1 MQTEVMSFSNMLPS
15 KCLASSLN
23 EWEIVGEW
31 GWNVRETIGLLG
43 MSMSLCVVD
52 TIFSDLSRSLKS
64 SSLKSFCA
72 S

>member
-1 MQTEVMSFSNMLPS
+1 MQTEVMSFSNMPPS

-23 EWEIVGEW
+23 EWEIVREW
-31 GWNVRETIGLLG
+31 DWNEQQAIGLLG

-52 TIFSDLSRSLKS
+52 TKLSDLSGSLKS

>member
-1 MQTEVMSFSNMLPS
+1 M
-15 KCLASSLN
+15 
-23 EWEIVGEW
+23 
-31 GWNVRETIGLLG
+31 REAIGLLG